1 MDYFNLRDG
10 ELFAEDVPLSRIAQD
25 VGTPVYV
32 YSLATLQRHA
42 RVFRDFRLPRALRLS
57 VGQGAEVSLP

>member
-1 MDYFNLRDG
+1 MDHFNLRDG
-10 ELFAEDVPLSRIAQD
+10 QLYVEDVPLSRIAEE

-42 RVFRDFRLPRALRLS
+42 RVFREALSDLENPHIACA
-57 VGQGAEVSLP
+57 Q